1 MRTVFSM
8 CWKECQQ
15 WGGMG
20 WKPKTENIVVL
31 LKWNQSLP
39 RNLPELKSAQKPKVL
54 LCTKRLPPALHRERN
69 QREQMKEQI

>member
-39 RNLPELKSAQKPKVL
+39 RNLPEMRRILYLISQ
-54 LCTKRLPPALHRERN
+54 ER
-69 QREQMKEQI
+69 QLEADASPMVM